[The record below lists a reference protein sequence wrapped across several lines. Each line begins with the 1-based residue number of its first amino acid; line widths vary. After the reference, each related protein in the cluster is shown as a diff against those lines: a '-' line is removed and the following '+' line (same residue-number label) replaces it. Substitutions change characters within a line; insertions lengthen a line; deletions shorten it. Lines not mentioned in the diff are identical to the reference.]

1 LKLKQRKNRLYGGG
15 ILSEIEETSHTKA
28 GDLIQLVGLSHKS
41 FIFTLVEGGE
51 FQSHRGVIQHN
62 DLIGQ
67 PWGIQVFSHNG
78 SPFFLL
84 QPSLPDILKNTKRAT
99 QIMYP
104 KEIGYI
110 LVQMG
115 IGPGKRIIEAGTGSG
130 SFTTALAY
138 CIGDRGKIYSYE
150 VKEDTQKI
158 AKRSL
163 EKLGLTDRIEFKLRD
178 IREGFDETYVD
189 ALFLDVSNPYDYLK
203 QVKAALKPG
212 GFFGSILPTTNQVSS
227 LLVALRQNDF
237 AFIDVC
243 DISQRYYKAEP
254 SRFRPTDR
262 MISHTGYLVF
272 ARSVTIDHS
281 KADPK
286 LLKEIGMLGIEDEKN
301 LDAEAEI
308 ETEAN
313 LEE

>member
-1 LKLKQRKNRLYGGG
+1 MSD
-15 ILSEIEETSHTKA
+15 IIEKSCARA

-67 PWGIQVFSHNG
+67 PWGIQIFSHNG

-84 QPSLPDILKNTKRAT
+84 QPSLPDILKSTKRAT

-115 IGPGKRIIEAGTGSG
+115 ICPGKRIIEAGTGSG

-138 CIGDRGKIYSYE
+138 SIGNSGHIYSYE
-150 VKEDTQKI
+150 TKEETQRI

-163 EKLGLTDRIEFKLRD
+163 EKLGLTERIEFKLRD
-178 IREGFDETYVD
+178 IREGFDETNVD
-189 ALFLDVSNPYDYLK
+189 AVFLDVSNPYDYLK

-212 GFFGSILPTTNQVSS
+212 GYFGSILPTTNQVTT

-243 DISQRYYKAEP
+243 DISQRYYKPEP
-254 SRFRPTDR
+254 TRFRPTDR
-262 MISHTGYLVF
+262 MISHTGYLIF
-272 ARSVTIDHS
+272 ARSVSIDHTI
-281 KADPK
+281 ADKK
-286 LLKEIGMLGIEDEKN
+286 LLKEIGMIGIEDEKTSEEMEADSTSEN
-301 LDAEAEI
+301 LDE
-308 ETEAN
+308 
-313 LEE
+313 